1 MPLAEIEN
9 LLKRTMGLDSASV
22 GVGVIRRAIR
32 ERIAR
37 RGLESPAAYLA
48 LLQQDE
54 GELQELIENVV
65 VPETWFFRDRE
76 AFSALAQL
84 AQERHRRQPQAVMRL
99 LSLPCATG
107 EEPYSMVMTLLDAGL
122 PPEAFVVDAID
133 ISAQALAKA
142 RAALYGKNSFR
153 GGEENFRARYFDGT
167 AQGWRLRE
175 PVRRKVGFRR
185 GNLFEPGLLPEAAT
199 YDVVFCRNVLIYFDA
214 VTQERAVAVLTRLL
228 KPEGLFFVGASESA
242 LLLRPEYAALKL
254 PMAFVFRKLS
264 VPPLQPG
271 AAAAL
276 PSAPKASAARTPP
289 HRPTVPSAAR
299 PAAATPPARN
309 ASMPL
314 EEAQRL
320 ANQGRL
326 TEAAQLCE
334 QQLRQQGPSAA
345 AFHLL
350 GLVHDASGNPDKADY
365 YYRKALY
372 LEPAHHEALIHL
384 AVLLEKQGDS
394 AGARLLHERARRQL
408 SEGQPGARPRP

>member
-228 KPEGLFFVGASESA
+228 KPEGLFFVGA
-242 LLLRPEYAALKL
+242 
-254 PMAFVFRKLS
+254 
-264 VPPLQPG
+264 
-271 AAAAL
+271 
-276 PSAPKASAARTPP
+276 
-289 HRPTVPSAAR
+289 
-299 PAAATPPARN
+299 
-309 ASMPL
+309 
-314 EEAQRL
+314 
-320 ANQGRL
+320 
-326 TEAAQLCE
+326 
-334 QQLRQQGPSAA
+334 
-345 AFHLL
+345 
-350 GLVHDASGNPDKADY
+350 
-365 YYRKALY
+365 
-372 LEPAHHEALIHL
+372 
-384 AVLLEKQGDS
+384 
-394 AGARLLHERARRQL
+394 
-408 SEGQPGARPRP
+408 